1 MPLTPPSRRRSQRG
15 YILLTLMLAV
25 ALMAIAAG
33 AIAPTLAFQARRERE
48 EELIHRGVQYSR
60 AVRRYFKKFGRY
72 PTRVE
77 ELENTN
83 NMRFLRRR
91 YKDPIT
97 NQDFK
102 LLHFGEVQMAMGAG
116 ITGASAPG
124 TAIGTGPA
132 GTTQSKQFSLGT
144 ASSAGGPPNP
154 GTNQAK
160 EPGSADSAA
169 NPADPQDTNSA
180 GKDGGKSSGET
191 FGGGPIVGVVS
202 TSKLET
208 IREFNNK
215 NHYNQWQFI
224 YDPSTDRG
232 GLLNTPAQPALQ
244 NVVATQPNTNGA
256 ASGFGANGTG
266 APGAPRPGAGTGM
279 TPIGQPTPNPMQN
292 QTQPLAPAQP
302 QQP

>member
-1 MPLTPPSRRRSQRG
+1 MSFTPASRRRPQRG
-15 YILLTLMLAV
+15 YIMLTLMLAV

-33 AIAPTLAFQARRERE
+33 AIAPALAFRARRDRE

-60 AVRRYFKKFGRY
+60 AVRRFFKKFGRY
-72 PTRVE
+72 PTSLD
-77 ELENTN
+77 ELESVN

-116 ITGASAPG
+116 VVGASSPG

-132 GTTQSKQFSLGT
+132 GTAQSKQFSLGS
-144 ASSAGGPPNP
+144 ASAN
-154 GTNQAK
+154 
-160 EPGSADSAA
+160 A
-169 NPADPQDTNSA
+169 NPANNQTSNNQANGSNGADAT
-180 GKDGGKSSGET
+180 SGDSQEAKAPGEGQT

-202 TSKLET
+202 TSKSES

-232 GLLNTPAQPALQ
+232 GLLNTPNQPPLQ
-244 NVVATQPNTNGA
+244 NAVLPTGAPNPP
-256 ASGFGANGTG
+256 GANGFGVNGTTG
-266 APGAPRPGAGTGM
+266 APGGFGSPNPGQGNGM
-279 TPIGQPTPNPMQN
+279 TPFGQQTPAPMHN
-292 QTQPLAPAQP
+292 QP